1 MIRVERLSVAIGGR
15 PVLDDV
21 TLALPPGR
29 ITGLVGES
37 GSGKSMTALA
47 IMGLLPDGARAAG
60 RVDLDGRDLLVLDD
74 RRMSDLRGRRIGMIF
89 QEPMTALNPLM
100 TIGDQVA
107 EVLIRHHG
115 MDRDA
120 AAGVA
125 RARVACHISHP
136 AVPTV

>member
-1 MIRVERLSVAIGGR
+1 MIGVERLSVAIGGR

-21 TLALPPGR
+21 SLALPPGR

-89 QEPMTALNPLM
+89 QEPMTALNPVAS
-100 TIGDQVA
+100 IGTQIA
-107 EVLIRHHG
+107 EMFVIHRG
-115 MDRDA
+115 MDWTT
-120 AAGVA
+120 A
-125 RARVACHISHP
+125 RQR
-136 AVPTV
+136 AVEALDSVQVPSPE